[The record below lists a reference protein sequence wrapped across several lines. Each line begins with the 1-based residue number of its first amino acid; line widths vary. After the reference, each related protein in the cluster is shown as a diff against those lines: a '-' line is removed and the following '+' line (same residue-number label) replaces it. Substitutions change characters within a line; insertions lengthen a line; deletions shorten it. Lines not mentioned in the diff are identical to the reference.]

1 MTPEAAIADFLNGF
15 SHPKLGLAVSG
26 GGDSI
31 AMLHLA
37 AQGSVPLLAVT
48 VDHGLRPE
56 AADEARFVASVC
68 VDLGV
73 PHWTLRWRGWDGHG
87 NLQDQA
93 RRARYQLIAEWAR
106 AQGVGHVALAH
117 TLDDQAETFLM
128 RLARSSGVD
137 GLSEMTARQVDDVTF
152 VRPLLGVSRADLRQ
166 MLKQRGADWVE
177 DPSNHDPHYDR
188 VKVRQ
193 HLVGLTDLGI
203 TAKGIADTS
212 AALAQAREALNWAA
226 HGFAAQHMHMVGPDV
241 TIDIGAFADLP
252 AELQRRLLVHVLRWL
267 SGAEYS
273 PRRQAV
279 ADLIQTALDGGK
291 ATLHGCAMSVRKGR
305 IWLFREYAAVQST
318 SASVGHVWDNRF
330 VISGPATNARIA
342 ALGAE
347 GLQQL
352 PNWRASGRPAA
363 AVMADPAVWLDDR
376 VIAAPLIAETQGWR
390 AEPAPGRTDCH
401 SALLTH

>member
-1 MTPEAAIADFLNGF
+1 M
-15 SHPKLGLAVSG
+15 SG

-37 AQGSVPLLAVT
+37 AQGGVPLLAVT

-68 VDLGV
+68 ADLGV
-73 PHWTLRWRGWDGHG
+73 PHWILRWQGWDGHG

-106 AQGVGHVALAH
+106 EQGVEHVALAH

-137 GLSEMTARQVDDVTF
+137 GLSEMTARQVDGVTF

-166 MLKQRGADWVE
+166 MLQQRGAGWVE

-193 HLVGLTDLGI
+193 YLAQLADLGI
-203 TAKGIADTS
+203 TAKGIADTA

-226 HGFAAQHMHMVGPDV
+226 HGFATQHMHMVGPDV
-241 TIDIGAFADLP
+241 TIDAKAFADLP

-279 ADLIQTALDGGK
+279 ADLIQTALAGGK

-305 IWLFREYAAVQST
+305 IWLFREYAAIQST
-318 SASVGHVWDNRF
+318 SASVGQVWDNRW
-330 VISGPATNARIA
+330 VITGPATNARIA
-342 ALGAE
+342 ALGGE

-363 AVMADPAVWLDDR
+363 AVMADPAVWLGDR
-376 VIAAPLIAETQGWR
+376 VIAAPLIAETQGWCV
-390 AEPAPGRTDCH
+390 EPAPGRTDCH